1 MRYTFADGDRVLVER
16 LAAARF
22 EEWNGRTRSGDYV
35 DTIGRHYV
43 GACGELALARWI
55 TSLDV
60 ENYDDDAPGSQWD
73 RLTPSFAFEIKTR
86 QAKYADQYGYA
97 VHAGTVESFGRR
109 APRQRQAVVWGR
121 FEGHVSDEARYCLAV
136 TLTGWATRRDV
147 EEARREWTTST
158 DSDNACHVVDTARA
172 MSDLGAFL
180 RRYDGGPNFSSDSD
194 LYAEHG
200 YRGVV

>member
-1 MRYTFADGDRVLVER
+1 MRYLFADGDRVLAER

-43 GACGELALARWI
+43 GACGELALARWL
-55 TSLDV
+55 TSLNVD
-60 ENYDDDAPGSQWD
+60 NYDDDTLGSSWD

-109 APRQRQAVVWGR
+109 VQRQRQAVVWGR
-121 FEGHVSDEARYCLAV
+121 FEGYSTDEARYCLAV
-136 TLTGWATRRDV
+136 TLTGWATRREV

-158 DSDNACHVVDTARA
+158 DSDNACHVVDTPREISHLAT
-172 MSDLGAFL
+172 FL
-180 RRYDGGPNFSSDSD
+180 RRYDA
-194 LYAEHG
+194 AE
-200 YRGVV
+200 VA